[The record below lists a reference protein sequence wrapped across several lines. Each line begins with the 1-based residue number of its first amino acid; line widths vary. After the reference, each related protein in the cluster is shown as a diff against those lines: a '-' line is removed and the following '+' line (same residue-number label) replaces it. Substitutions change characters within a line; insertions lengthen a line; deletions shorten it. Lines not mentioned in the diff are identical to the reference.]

1 MKRRIDVFGVFLT
14 WVEKKGKKNLQASP
28 AKYRAIF
35 LVNVILGYVLVV

>member
-14 WVEKKGKKNLQASP
+14 WVEKGKSLQASTG
-28 AKYRAIF
+28 KYGPIF